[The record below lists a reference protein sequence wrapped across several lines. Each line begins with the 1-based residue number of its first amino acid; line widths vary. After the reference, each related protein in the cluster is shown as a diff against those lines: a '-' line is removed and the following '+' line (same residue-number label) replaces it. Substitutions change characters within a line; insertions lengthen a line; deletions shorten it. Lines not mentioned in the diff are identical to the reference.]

1 MEDTVLLART
11 WWVMSSAPVE
21 TAIEEPRVVP
31 DHHWNW
37 GLIVVLAACLV
48 FWLAVI
54 VGVTVLV

>member
-11 WWVMSSAPVE
+11 WWLMSSAPVE
-21 TAIEEPRVVP
+21 TAIEEPRVVA
-31 DHHWNW
+31 DDRWNW